1 MVQLGL
7 IIGCVGFATPPP
19 HLQAAFLGRDG
30 PPSVASPRFF
40 VISGA
45 MLCALSAL
53 AGIEVAGL
61 DKPHVKAGKKLEE
74 KKHALTPALHEENP
88 HLHAGKKS
96 SCPSGCKLKQSFIAH
111 ADPMMKVNGSSQH
124 FWLTEGVMT
133 PLFEWTSP
141 LDESKM
147 AIEGKTFSR
156 ASSGN
161 QWFSKFTIKQNG
173 TAVCEVSLDKADS
186 GSMLIKLDGKDVK
199 AGSTARPSASNG
211 IQLSASKSHG
221 GHQVDQESVD
231 VEAGGI
237 TARIFS
243 SKAAKFAKE
252 AQQTHYMHLN
262 IQIEGDLG
270 SVPDA
275 RGIFAELSGLRPMSA
290 ATGALLKQKPKH
302 KPTALGLV
310 AAEGV
315 HDSPEIPGELMLQQT
330 AGPHC
335 FCPPTDAPAN
345 ATSLASATD
354 APAASAAN
362 ESANATAAASLA
374 AVASLAS
381 SSKANAS
388 RSASHHQ
395 IVIAHAHQI
404 ADVLFRQDVK
414 WHEKG
419 SRLANFFFN
428 A

>member
-1 MVQLGL
+1 
-7 IIGCVGFATPPP
+7 
-19 HLQAAFLGRDG
+19 
-30 PPSVASPRFF
+30 
-40 VISGA
+40 

-53 AGIEVAGL
+53 AGIELVKL
-61 DKPHVKAGKKLEE
+61 DKPHVHGKKFEE
-74 KKHALTPALHEENP
+74 KKHDLTPALHEETP
-88 HLHAGKKS
+88 HLHTGKNPCS
-96 SCPSGCKLKQSFIAH
+96 TGCKLKQSFIAH

-141 LDESKM
+141 LDESSM

-173 TAVCEVSLDKADS
+173 TVVCEVSLDKTDS
-186 GSMLIKLDGKDVK
+186 GSMLIKLDGNDVK
-199 AGSTARPSASNG
+199 PPSEDPRGQHSSASNG

-221 GHQVDQESVD
+221 GHQVDQESLDVD
-231 VEAGGI
+231 AGSI

-270 SVPDA
+270 AVPDA

-290 ATGALLKQKPKH
+290 ATSALLKQKPKH
-302 KPTALGLV
+302 NPTVVLV

-330 AGPHC
+330 GSHC
-335 FCPPTDAPAN
+335 FCPPTDALAN
-345 ATSLASATD
+345 ATSLARAANAPASATKDNPWRLALTKDAKTIAPVSATD

-362 ESANATAAASLA
+362 ESANNATAAASL
-374 AVASLAS
+374 VAWH
-381 SSKANAS
+381 SKANAS

-414 WHEKG
+414 WHEAG

>member
-1 MVQLGL
+1 
-7 IIGCVGFATPPP
+7 
-19 HLQAAFLGRDG
+19 
-30 PPSVASPRFF
+30 
-40 VISGA
+40 
-45 MLCALSAL
+45 MLCALSSAL
-53 AGIEVAGL
+53 AGIEL
-61 DKPHVKAGKKLEE
+61 DKLHVHGKKFDE
-74 KKHALTPALHEENP
+74 KKDALTPALHEENP
-88 HLHAGKKS
+88 RLHTGKKL
-96 SCPSGCKLKQSFIAH
+96 CLSGCKLKQSFIAH

-141 LDESKM
+141 LDESSM

-173 TAVCEVSLDKADS
+173 TVVCEVSLDKTDS
-186 GSMLIKLDGKDVK
+186 GSMLIKLDGNDVK
-199 AGSTARPSASNG
+199 PPSEDPRGQHSSASNG

-221 GHQVDQESVD
+221 GHQVDQESLDVD
-231 VEAGGI
+231 AGSI

-270 SVPDA
+270 AVPDA

-290 ATGALLKQKPKH
+290 ATSALLKQKAKH
-302 KPTALGLV
+302 KPTAIVLK
-310 AAEGV
+310 AADGV

-330 AGPHC
+330 GSHC
-335 FCPPTDAPAN
+335 FCPPTDALAN
-345 ATSLASATD
+345 ATSLARAANAPASATKDNPWRLALTKDAKTIAPVSATD

-362 ESANATAAASLA
+362 ESANNATAAASL
-374 AVASLAS
+374 VAWH
-381 SSKANAS
+381 SKANAS

-414 WHEKG
+414 WHEAG

>member
-1 MVQLGL
+1 VE
-7 IIGCVGFATPPP
+7 VAVKKFPP
-19 HLQAAFLGRDG
+19 
-30 PPSVASPRFF
+30 
-40 VISGA
+40 

-61 DKPHVKAGKKLEE
+61 DKPHGHGKKLEE
-74 KKHALTPALHEENP
+74 KKHALTPAAFHEENP

-96 SCPSGCKLKQSFIAH
+96 EKSCPSGCKLKQSFIAH

-141 LDESKM
+141 LDESSM

-173 TAVCEVSLDKADS
+173 TVVCEVSLDRADS
-186 GSMLIKLDGKDVK
+186 GSMSIKLDGKEVK
-199 AGSTARPSASNG
+199 PPSEDPRGQHSSASKG
-211 IQLSASKSHG
+211 IHLSASKSHG
-221 GHQVDQESVD
+221 GHQVDQESLD
-231 VEAGGI
+231 VEAGSI

-270 SVPDA
+270 AVPDA

-290 ATGALLKQKPKH
+290 ATSALLKQKAKH
-302 KPTALGLV
+302 KPTAIVLK
-310 AAEGV
+310 AADGV
-315 HDSPEIPGELMLQQT
+315 HDSPEIPGELMLQQ

-335 FCPPTDAPAN
+335 SCPPTDALAN
-345 ATSLASATD
+345 ATSLAQAANAPASATIAPVGTAG

-362 ESANATAAASLA
+362 ESANATAAASL
-374 AVASLAS
+374 VALP
-381 SSKANAS
+381 SKANES

-404 ADVLFRQDVK
+404 ADVLFRQDLK
-414 WHEKG
+414 WHEAG
-419 SRLANFFFN
+419 SRMANFFFN

>member
-1 MVQLGL
+1 MLAL
-7 IIGCVGFATPPP
+7 
-19 HLQAAFLGRDG
+19 
-30 PPSVASPRFF
+30 
-40 VISGA
+40 
-45 MLCALSAL
+45 LCAHA
-53 AGIEVAGL
+53 AGIQVSLERE
-61 DKPHVKAGKKLEE
+61 KPHARGALERQKPHAHGKKSEG
-74 KKHALTPALHEENP
+74 KKHALAPALHEESRN
-88 HLHAGKKS
+88 LHADKKDKKVT
-96 SCPSGCKLKQSFIAH
+96 CPSGCKLKQSFVAH

-141 LDESKM
+141 SDKSSM

-173 TAVCEVSLDKADS
+173 TAVCEVSLDRADS
-186 GSMLIKLDGKDVK
+186 GTMLIKLDGNDIKPPSEDPL
-199 AGSTARPSASNG
+199 GQHSSASG
-211 IQLSASKSHG
+211 IQLSASKERG

-270 SVPDA
+270 TVPDA

-290 ATGALLKQKPKH
+290 ATSALLKQKPKH
-302 KPTALGLV
+302 NPTAVVLN

-315 HDSPEIPGELMLQQT
+315 HSGLVIPGELMLQQMS
-330 AGPHC
+330 PHC
-335 FCPPTDAPAN
+335 FCPPTEKLAN
-345 ATSLASATD
+345 ATSLSRAETT
-354 APAASAAN
+354 AN
-362 ESANATAAASLA
+362 ESANATAAA
-374 AVASLAS
+374 
-381 SSKANAS
+381 
-388 RSASHHQ
+388 ASHRTTRTRT
-395 IVIAHAHQI
+395 IAHAHQI

-414 WHEKG
+414 WQEAG